1 MSVWGHAGEETC
13 GDVLEVMARI
23 ASSQPN
29 GAMARIAPHI
39 SIVKTVKF
47 QSAQARFLG
56 LDPKLFS

>member
-47 QSAQARFLG
+47 
-56 LDPKLFS
+56 